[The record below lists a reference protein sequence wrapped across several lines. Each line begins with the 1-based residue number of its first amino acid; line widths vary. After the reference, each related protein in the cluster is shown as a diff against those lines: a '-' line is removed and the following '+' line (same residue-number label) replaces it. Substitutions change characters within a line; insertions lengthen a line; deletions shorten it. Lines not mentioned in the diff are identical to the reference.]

1 MSSVTRRLEEA
12 GKSQQQG
19 TNESRSQFSG
29 CSLGAVV
36 EKLCLALAGYQT
48 HLSLGHGCPRWGT
61 LPEHSPALLPVILLA
76 CVRSSK
82 NKGRVGLCIRISLL
96 PAPWQRLLEKKCFA
110 AKRFTVKAFCTPG
123 ISSCQLNIARQG
135 GLGDDCNLGRNGS
148 SAPG

>member
-1 MSSVTRRLEEA
+1 MNPAPSSQVALLELWW
-12 GKSQQQG
+12 
-19 TNESRSQFSG
+19 RSSAW
-29 CSLGAVV
+29 LWLVI
-36 EKLCLALAGYQT
+36 KLS
-48 HLSLGHGCPRWGT
+48 LSLGHGCPRWGT